1 MGVAT
6 WAVAAVLAGL
16 LSAGLAGA
24 ATLPPIVES
33 QPISSQSPSSPASGP
48 PGAAAAARP
57 QSLEERVTRIERQ
70 IDSQALVE
78 MYSRIDNLQQQLQ
91 ELRGMIDEQTHGAQG
106 IEQRQREL
114 YLDFDR
120 RIRQIETQLSELQQ
134 SPTAA
139 APSPDAA
146 AADIPPA
153 VGPQDKAEQA
163 AYQQAV
169 DTLKAGRNQEAI
181 TALKD
186 FLQRNP
192 DSQYAANA
200 QYWLGEANYVM
211 KRYPDAVAEFDK
223 VVKAYPDSGKVPDA
237 MLKIGYSQY
246 ELGQFDKAGATLN
259 SIIDKFP
266 KSTAAQLAQSRLQ
279 RMKNR

>member
-1 MGVAT
+1 MGSAT
-6 WAVAAVLAGL
+6 WAVAAALAGL
-16 LSAGLAGA
+16 LSADLAGA
-24 ATLPPIVES
+24 AALPPIVES
-33 QPISSQSPSSPASGP
+33 QPISSQSQSSPAAGP
-48 PGAAAAARP
+48 PGAAVAARP
-57 QSLEERVTRIERQ
+57 QSLDERVTRLERQ

-78 MYSRIDNLQQQLQ
+78 MYSRIDNLQQQVQ
-91 ELRGMIDEQTHGAQG
+91 ELRGMIEEQTHGAQG

-120 RIRQIETQLSELQQ
+120 RIRQIETQLSSLQP
-134 SPTAA
+134 SSTAA

-153 VGPQDKAEQA
+153 AGPQDKAEQA
-163 AYQQAV
+163 DYQQAV
-169 DTLKAGRNQEAI
+169 DTLKAGRNQEAVA
-181 TALKD
+181 ALKD

-223 VVKAYPDSGKVPDA
+223 VIKLYPDSGKVPDA

-246 ELGQFDKAGATLN
+246 EQGQLDKAGATLN

-279 RMKNR
+279 RMKNK